1 LVLSKLNNFRAVI
14 LNAITNCFNKRKREQ
29 MKYFKTVA
37 AIAIIITFFVA
48 CDNFFEFSVY
58 GANVQEAHKNT
69 TSKNLQ
75 LIEEMQV
82 ASSDFKFAV
91 VTDSH
96 IFYTNFNTVLD
107 DINKNEDIS
116 FVIFGGDLA
125 EQGLLK
131 EYELFYGLM
140 EHLQKPYLTVIG
152 NHDYSS
158 NGGEIYM
165 KMFGDYNYSFEFNEN
180 KFIFFDD
187 IVWES
192 NKNPDF
198 DWLSSELSSNNL
210 FKNVFVIAHIPP
222 FGDQLDPEMEQRYQ
236 SLMQANNVPLSI
248 HGHTHSFLYENFYED
263 AVNYLTVPAPNKA
276 PSYVIVSVQNE
287 SFEIELIKL

>member
-1 LVLSKLNNFRAVI
+1 MNFLKITVLF
-14 LNAITNCFNKRKREQ
+14 AITL
-29 MKYFKTVA
+29 
-37 AIAIIITFFVA
+37 TFTN
-48 CDNFFEFSVY
+48 CDNFFEYSVY
-58 GANVQEAHKNT
+58 EASVKTAQKNT
-69 TSKNLQ
+69 TAKNLQ
-75 LIEEMQV
+75 LIKEIQIE
-82 ASSDFKFAV
+82 SSDFKFAV

-140 EHLQKPYLTVIG
+140 ENLQKPYLTVIG
-152 NHDYSS
+152 NHDYNS

-165 KMFGDYNYSFEFNEN
+165 KMFGDYNYSFKFNEN

-192 NKNPDF
+192 KKNPDF
-198 DWLSSELSSNNL
+198 DWLSKELSSNNL
-210 FKNVFVIAHIPP
+210 
-222 FGDQLDPEMEQRYQ
+222 D
-236 SLMQANNVPLSI
+236 
-248 HGHTHSFLYENFYED
+248 
-263 AVNYLTVPAPNKA
+263 
-276 PSYVIVSVQNE
+276 
-287 SFEIELIKL
+287 

>member
-1 LVLSKLNNFRAVI
+1 MNFLKITVLF
-14 LNAITNCFNKRKREQ
+14 AITITFMNCDNLFE
-29 MKYFKTVA
+29 YSVYEASVKTV
-37 AIAIIITFFVA
+37 
-48 CDNFFEFSVY
+48 
-58 GANVQEAHKNT
+58 QKNT
-69 TSKNLQ
+69 TAKNLQ
-75 LIEEMQV
+75 LIKEIQIE
-82 ASSDFKFAV
+82 SSDFKFAV

-125 EQGLLK
+125 EQVLLK

-140 EHLQKPYLTVIG
+140 ENLQKPYLTVIW

-192 NKNPDF
+192 KKNPDF
-198 DWLSSELSSNNL
+198 DWLS
-210 FKNVFVIAHIPP
+210 K
-222 FGDQLDPEMEQRYQ
+222 
-236 SLMQANNVPLSI
+236 
-248 HGHTHSFLYENFYED
+248 
-263 AVNYLTVPAPNKA
+263 
-276 PSYVIVSVQNE
+276 
-287 SFEIELIKL
+287 

>member
-1 LVLSKLNNFRAVI
+1 MNFLKITVLF
-14 LNAITNCFNKRKREQ
+14 AITL
-29 MKYFKTVA
+29 
-37 AIAIIITFFVA
+37 TFTN
-48 CDNFFEFSVY
+48 CDNFFEYSVY
-58 GANVQEAHKNT
+58 EASVKTAQKNT
-69 TSKNLQ
+69 TAKNLQ
-75 LIEEMQV
+75 LIKEIQIE
-82 ASSDFKFAV
+82 SSDFKFAV

-140 EHLQKPYLTVIG
+140 ENLQKPYLTVIG

-165 KMFGDYNYSFEFNEN
+165 KMFGDYNYAFEFNEN

-192 NKNPDF
+192 KKNPDF
-198 DWLSSELSSNNL
+198 DWLSKELSSNNL

-222 FGDQLDPEMEQRYQ
+222 FGDQFGPEMEQKYQ

-248 HGHTHSFLYENFYED
+248 HGHTHSFLYDNFYGD

-276 PSYVIVSVQNE
+276 PSYAIVSVQNE